1 MLKKVRDFLDELG
14 YRGYHALIWTFIIS
28 LYITT
33 GETENINHIFLWFT
47 GVLMML
53 GLLITMYAKST
64 VSNKRSFEFQSVNE
78 KRIDLVQCF
87 ILIIIGFLL
96 MIVIKQLY
104 IVFMGNETMAN
115 DELIK
120 EHIGLFIPFYITSC
134 IIAPIFEEIIFR
146 GYGYMAISS
155 LSNAICNR
163 FKIQRYERR
172 ITVIT
177 FILVPALIFGYIHK
191 QSSIFSLLTYVF
203 AGIVFSLLFII
214 TKRIWVSILA
224 HFVNNSYA
232 ALQMVYVEQ
241 TNSGNE
247 WLAIGYLSVVVLL
260 VVILYR
266 LYPNIKGLILKYDRR
281 YSKT

>member
-1 MLKKVRDFLDELG
+1 MLKKVRGFLDELG

-247 WLAIGYLSVVVLL
+247 WVAIGYLSVVVLL

>member
-64 VSNKRSFEFQSVNE
+64 VSNKCSFEFQSVNE

-104 IVFMGNETMAN
+104 IVFIGNETMAN

-247 WLAIGYLSVVVLL
+247 WVAIGYLSVVVLL

>member
-1 MLKKVRDFLDELG
+1 MLKTLRELLDELV
-14 YRGYHALIWTFIIS
+14 YRGYHAFIWVFIIA

-33 GETENINHIFLWFT
+33 GETEKINHIFLWFT
-47 GVLMML
+47 CVLIML

-64 VSNKRSFEFQSVNE
+64 VSNKRSFEFQSVNK

-87 ILIIIGFLL
+87 ILIIVGFLL

-104 IVFMGNETMAN
+104 IVFMGNGTMAN

-146 GYGYMAISS
+146 GYGYMAVSS

-177 FILVPALIFGYIHK
+177 FILIPALIFGYIHK

-203 AGIVFSLLFII
+203 AGIVFSLLFIM

-232 ALQMVYVEQ
+232 ALQMVYVEE
-241 TNSGNE
+241 TSSGNE
-247 WLAIGYLSVVVLL
+247 WVAIGYLSVVVILI
-260 VVILYR
+260 VILYR
-266 LYPNIKGLILKYDRR
+266 FYPNIKGLILKYDRR

>member
-104 IVFMGNETMAN
+104 IVFIGNETMAN

-247 WLAIGYLSVVVLL
+247 WVAIGYLSVVVLL